1 MEKVGRVRVME
12 SREVGLQR
20 NNRTM
25 LVSGSKPLVFYV
37 FLRDNPRPRCLGVSL
52 VARNSFPMFVCI
64 FCRKNVQ
71 DSLPSI
77 LTNQLKALLY
87 ILNC

>member
-25 LVSGSKPLVFYV
+25 LVSGS
-37 FLRDNPRPRCLGVSL
+37 
-52 VARNSFPMFVCI
+52 
-64 FCRKNVQ
+64 
-71 DSLPSI
+71 
-77 LTNQLKALLY
+77 
-87 ILNC
+87 